1 MIQRILSAIREI
13 SGWMQEMCDEIKCL
27 EDPTV
32 SDMVMRYHSHRDEV
46 ANTYDHGVQNAKKT
60 NMKQM
65 NKACNYLMKNNI
77 TTPEELEALLE
88 KKEKSLAGKD
98 KAEAGNATRTSSD
111 GTQKPSRSGT
121 SKSDDVKSTADAS
134 VTENDD
140 DSEDKDADVSVDT
153 GNDASNDDDSE
164 ESEDS
169 SDDDSSEDEYEEDF
183 SDEESDEE

>member
-1 MIQRILSAIREI
+1 MFQEQNSKSKERLRLEEQRAKYEQKLREQI
-13 SGWMQEMCDEIKCL
+13 KKDERRQR
-27 EDPTV
+27 E
-32 SDMVMRYHSHRDEV
+32 R
-46 ANTYDHGVQNAKKT
+46 
-60 NMKQM
+60 
-65 NKACNYLMKNNI
+65 
-77 TTPEELEALLE
+77 
-88 KKEKSLAGKD
+88 EKSLKLLIGELFTKHLPDYMLYEEAEMESATAMGSDDCRTEIESIKE
-98 KAEAGNATRTSSD
+98 EAGNATGTSSD

-169 SDDDSSEDEYEEDF
+169 SDYDRSEDEYEEDF

>member
-1 MIQRILSAIREI
+1 MLYEEAEMERIVAAAMGSADCRAEI
-13 SGWMQEMCDEIKCL
+13 ESI
-27 EDPTV
+27 
-32 SDMVMRYHSHRDEV
+32 
-46 ANTYDHGVQNAKKT
+46 
-60 NMKQM
+60 
-65 NKACNYLMKNNI
+65 
-77 TTPEELEALLE
+77 
-88 KKEKSLAGKD
+88 
-98 KAEAGNATRTSSD
+98 KAEAGNVTGTSSD
-111 GTQKPSRSGT
+111 GTQKPSRLGT